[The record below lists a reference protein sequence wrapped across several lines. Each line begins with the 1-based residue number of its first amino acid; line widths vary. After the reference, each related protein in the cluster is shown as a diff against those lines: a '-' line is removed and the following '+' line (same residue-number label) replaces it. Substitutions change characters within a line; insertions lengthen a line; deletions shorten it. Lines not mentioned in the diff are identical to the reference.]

1 MKTSISIETVDGS
14 TGQKKQRSVTDIN
27 PSATSEELKT
37 FAQGLVGL
45 TTQNYSST
53 NRIQVVNVDTESVQ
67 GKSIP
72 TFSINSDG
80 RTKIDDVTYDFPY
93 NYDGDGQIRV
103 TYSPDSSPTGNVSS
117 MTVNEQNKV
126 IRVVVNQAAN
136 TLAIAYIIG
145 TETTNYASFGLV
157 KTLVIPPAT

>member
-67 GKSIP
+67 GKIVPTLNYSSQSESIGNNQYRVP
-72 TFSINSDG
+72 F
-80 RTKIDDVTYDFPY
+80 TYT
-93 NYDGDGQIRV
+93 GDGELSIFYDAQNQPTIQSV
-103 TYSPDSSPTGNVSS
+103 TISKSTGYITVTKTEGSGAVLFSTYCMARETDNYYSC
-117 MTVNEQNKV
+117 
-126 IRVVVNQAAN
+126 
-136 TLAIAYIIG
+136 AIVRSIAIG
-145 TETTNYASFGLV
+145 E
-157 KTLVIPPAT
+157 